1 MKKMNYTLG
10 VLALSCTLAACGGQK
25 KADNQVAEETA
36 TTATAPTTTM
46 LSYSKSLK
54 APETDSL
61 AFPIDKDGYITIFDG
76 KTFNGWRGY
85 GKDRV
90 PSRWVIEDGCI
101 KFNGSGGGEAQN
113 NDGGDLIFGHKF
125 KNFEWR

>member
-46 LSYSKSLK
+46 M
-54 APETDSL
+54 
-61 AFPIDKDGYITIFDG
+61 
-76 KTFNGWRGY
+76 N
-85 GKDRV
+85 
-90 PSRWVIEDGCI
+90 
-101 KFNGSGGGEAQN
+101 
-113 NDGGDLIFGHKF
+113 
-125 KNFEWR
+125 